1 MPEWIDIFDL
11 LLAPF
16 YTLAIYL
23 IALVIKNRKLSTGKN
38 GHYIYFIP
46 ALFCKLIGGVSLC
59 LVYTFYYKIGGD
71 VTNYF
76 LTAKTF
82 VNVLFDG
89 NFSLFFDMLD
99 FHNNNIHLSGVLSND
114 YGQVHFRH
122 TDYYALFTTTL
133 CIPFVIIG
141 CKSFIASTLL
151 LAFISFLGL
160 WKLFEVFVFH
170 FPQITKQFA
179 IAIFFIPSVF
189 FWGSGLLKDTFAI
202 FSIGIFTYGVFKF
215 IIQKNRHIKYL
226 ALLIMSSFLLIF
238 IKPYILAAL
247 MPGSLIWINFNR
259 IQNIKSPILKTFAVP
274 LLLIILV
281 TTIGIAFSFLGN
293 YLGEYSLDRVLDKA
307 VKTQKD
313 LVREQYGTNYYDI
326 GSFDP
331 SASGIISKAPAAI
344 NMALFRPYLWNANN
358 PVMLLSGLEN
368 LFTLGFTIFI
378 LLKIKLKDLMRSLF
392 SHPLLVFSLLFSLFF
407 AFSVGLTT
415 ANYGALVRLKI
426 PLVPFYISAL
436 FMLYEFNTK
445 NKQTSRF

>member
-1 MPEWIDIFDL
+1 MAEWIDIFDL
-11 LLAPF
+11 LLPPF
-16 YTLAIYL
+16 YFIAIYL
-23 IALVIKNRKLSTGKN
+23 IALLIKNRKLRIQGN
-38 GHYIYFIP
+38 DHYIYFIP
-46 ALFCKLIGGVSLC
+46 ALLCKMIGGISLC
-59 LVYTFYYKIGGD
+59 LIYTFYYKIGGD

-76 LTAKTF
+76 LTAQTF

-99 FHNNNIHLSGVLSND
+99 FHNNNIHLTGILSKD

-122 TDYYALFTTTL
+122 TDYYALFTTVL
-133 CIPFVIIG
+133 CIPTVIIG
-141 CKSFIASTLL
+141 CKSFIASTLVL
-151 LAFISFLGL
+151 SFISFLGL
-160 WKLFEVFVFH
+160 WKLYEVFVFH
-170 FPQITKQFA
+170 FPNMIKQFA

-189 FWGSGLLKDTFAI
+189 FWGSGLLKDTYAI
-202 FSIGIFTYGVFKF
+202 FSIGIFTYSVFKF
-215 IIQKNRHIKYL
+215 AIQKNRNLKYL
-226 ALLIMSSFLLIF
+226 LLLLTSSLLLIF

-247 MPGSLIWINFNR
+247 MPGSLIWINFSR
-259 IQNIKSPILKTFAVP
+259 IQNIKSPILKTLSIP
-274 LLLIILV
+274 LLLIILMASI
-281 TTIGIAFSFLGN
+281 TAAFTFLGQ
-293 YLGEYSLDRVLDKA
+293 YLGDYSLDNVLDKA

-313 LVREQYGTNYYDI
+313 LVREQYGTNFYDI

-331 SASGIISKAPAAI
+331 SMAGILSKAPAAI
-344 NMALFRPYLWNANN
+344 NMALFRPYLWNASN

-378 LLKIKLKDLMRSLF
+378 IIRIKFKALFKSLF

-436 FMLYEFNTK
+436 FMLYEFNLK
-445 NKQTSRF
+445 GRNDSRF